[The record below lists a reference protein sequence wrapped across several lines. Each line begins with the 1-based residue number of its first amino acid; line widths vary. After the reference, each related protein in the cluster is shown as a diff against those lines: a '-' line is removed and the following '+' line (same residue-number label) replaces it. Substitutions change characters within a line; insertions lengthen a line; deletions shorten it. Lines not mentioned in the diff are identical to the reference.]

1 MGQTLSQTFPLWIQP
16 WISGIYAFHYP
27 DRCLDAAAC
36 GGNIPSILTSYID
49 EVGEATLVLHVLDY
63 TEITGGDIEWSHWAA
78 IRWRGGDRLAV
89 FGRREE
95 GWHLHPMMDVPLS
108 VDELDDLLV
117 AKEITGNNKTEHHS
131 KIMAEALL
139 PHLPF
144 VNMLSIWDGVSPLDC
159 LELEDEDIQDHSSLS
174 LVRSREVIPLIKSS
188 YTRVPWYERENFKS
202 DIGGFPMLL
211 DHNFTT
217 DVLRRTK

>member
-1 MGQTLSQTFPLWIQP
+1 
-16 WISGIYAFHYP
+16 
-27 DRCLDAAAC
+27 
-36 GGNIPSILTSYID
+36 
-49 EVGEATLVLHVLDY
+49 
-63 TEITGGDIEWSHWAA
+63 
-78 IRWRGGDRLAV
+78 
-89 FGRREE
+89 
-95 GWHLHPMMDVPLS
+95 
-108 VDELDDLLV
+108 
-117 AKEITGNNKTEHHS
+117 
-131 KIMAEALL
+131 
-139 PHLPF
+139 
-144 VNMLSIWDGVSPLDC
+144 MLSIWDGVSPLDC